1 MRILFVINNFSYGGA
16 EKLVFDLA
24 RSLSSVCEYIG
35 VAALYRMNNDTEVRM
50 QQSLEQVGVKTY
62 ILDKKA
68 GSDRISTVQKL
79 CAIVKEDNIQLIHG
93 HCSVPMLLSKLA
105 GCVTHTKVVCTIHST
120 RGYKPLLERMTG
132 WMVHGYVSI
141 GQAAEDYMLNTLRM
155 NRNKITRI
163 YNAVDTDRFCPRE
176 RNAEFWENW
185 GFDDNIPVVISV
197 GRVVPVKN
205 QLCILRAIT
214 QCCRCGKPIQC
225 AILGG
230 FDEDSETY
238 RTLHQYIQENSLEK
252 YVRLLGQQDNVA
264 DFLQNS
270 DCFVMTSIYEGL
282 SVAYLEAVLCGL
294 PIVTTDLS
302 FVKELQQFGT
312 SALIVPQ
319 DDADALADV
328 LLCKSYAS
336 PSEETILHF
345 RKNFS
350 LVKFTEAHL
359 QLYNQIIGG
368 K

>member
-24 RSLSSVCEYIG
+24 RSLSPVCEFIG
-35 VAALYRMNNDTEVRM
+35 VAALYRMNNDTEVRIR
-50 QQSLEQVGVKTY
+50 QSLEQAGVKTY
-62 ILDKKA
+62 ILDKAA
-68 GSDRISTVQKL
+68 GRDRFKTVWKI
-79 CAIVKEDNIQLIHG
+79 CEIVKEDKIQLIHG

-105 GCVTHTKVVCTIHST
+105 GRMTRTKVVCTIHSI
-120 RGYKPLLERMTG
+120 RGYKAIQEKFTAWMTDC
-132 WMVHGYVSI
+132 YVSI
-141 GQAAEDYMLNTLRM
+141 GCAAEEYMLRDL
-155 NRNKITRI
+155 KIKKKKIKRI
-163 YNAVDTDRFCPRE
+163 YNSVDTNRFIPKE
-176 RNAEFWENW
+176 RKVGFWGDF
-185 GFDDNIPVVISV
+185 GFDINIPVVINV

-205 QLCILRAIT
+205 QICILRAIT

-230 FDEDSETY
+230 FDENSETY

-252 YVRLLGQQDNVA
+252 YVRFLGQQDNVA

-294 PIVTTDLS
+294 PIVTTDLP

-336 PSEETILHF
+336 PSEETVLHF